1 MKKHLLLLIPL
12 CSFLGAGIRPAG
24 LVCNNLLVKSE
35 VKRLNQEIKD
45 DNFNYTFDTN
55 GEFKGKGDPCETS
68 VGLSNTDST
77 TINTFEDGR
86 KEYISFKGTNV
97 NTCAEDESKTNNDS
111 FEQATVVYA
120 LTDTVGLTENHTDTS
135 GTISQKTSG
144 WGPWKKTYID
154 KDFFRYDIV
163 VTGTFEVLLTN
174 IPSGCDY
181 DLRLYK
187 MTNDTSTSYEN
198 MNFDSNYLISAKGG
212 NTDERIFVDNVTPGT
227 YYAVVYSYKDATWNN
242 DSSYSL
248 SFEQVLNQDRDEAYY
263 DIKKGREEKKDL
275 CAIWTSDYKPLGY
288 TPASVSN
295 SESKVYFK
303 NFKTY
308 PYIQQLYNYYETKD
322 LMYAKLYIWDLEL
335 RATIYEIFN
344 EMLESVRAY
353 NAWKDEENKKVNV
366 TLGASSVALSAGST
380 IVSALEFAKIG
391 AAVSAVL
398 DPLGLGLSIAGLVVS
413 VASLIVC
420 LTMPSP
426 FSISKQNLRE
436 YLINAKAG
444 LEVGQGTS
452 DKEVVMLRYRYHFG
466 YESSKY
472 YFDYS
477 PLYRNDDHN
486 LYNKNFINCFDD
498 DSCISGSVKGCKSY
512 DELKEFLK

>member
-1 MKKHLLLLIPL
+1 MKKHFLLLIPL
-12 CSFLGAGIRPAG
+12 CSILGTGIRPAG
-24 LVCNNLLVKSE
+24 LVCNDLLVKSE
-35 VKRLNQEIKD
+35 VKRLNQEVKD

-55 GEFKGKGDPCETS
+55 GEFKGKSDPCETS

-86 KEYISFKGTNV
+86 KEYIYFKGTNV

-111 FEQATVVYA
+111 FEYATIVYA
-120 LTDTVGLTENHTDTS
+120 LNDNICPSESHTDTG

-288 TPASVSN
+288 TPTSVSD

-303 NFKTY
+303 NIKTY

-322 LMYAKLYIWDLEL
+322 LVFAKIYVWDLGL
-335 RATIYEIFN
+335 RATIYEIFDQILDFVIN
-344 EMLESVRAY
+344 EAKWKETEY
-353 NAWKDEENKKVNV
+353 NRVSIALKASKIVIS
-366 TLGASSVALSAGST
+366 LGKQVVST
-380 IVSALEFAKIG
+380 ISYEAISA
-391 AAVSAVL
+391 AASTAL
-398 DPLGLGLSIAGLVVS
+398 AGLGIGLSIAGFAVS
-413 VASLIVC
+413 IAALIVC
-420 LTMPSP
+420 MTMRPT
-426 FSISKQNLRE
+426 FNISKQNLRE

-444 LEVGQGTS
+444 FEVGRGTS
-452 DKEVVMLRYRYHFG
+452 DQEVVMLRYRYHFG
-466 YESSKY
+466 YDSKAA
-472 YFDYS
+472 YFDFS
-477 PLYRNDDHN
+477 PVYRTTDNN
-486 LYNKNFINCFDD
+486 LYNKGYINCFDD
-498 DSCISGSVKGCKSY
+498 ESCISGSVKGCKSY
-512 DELKEFLK
+512 DELKEYLQ